1 MTRQRLVVVG
11 NGMAGVRTLEELLR
25 LAPGRY
31 DITVFGAEPHPN
43 YNRILLSPVLAGEL
57 GTDEIV
63 LNGLDWYAAHGI
75 TLHLGRPAVRVDRGR
90 RIVVA
95 EGGVEAPY
103 DRLLLATGSTPVVL
117 PVPGADLPGVLTYR
131 DLADA
136 DAMIRAAERCRRAAV
151 IGGGL
156 LGLEAANGLRAR
168 GMAVTVVHLMPWLM
182 ERQLDETAGV
192 MLRDALAA
200 RGIAFRLAAETEA
213 ILAGPDGRVGAVRL
227 KGGEAVPA
235 ELVVMAVGIR
245 PNVALARTAGLYC
258 GRGIVVNDTMQTYDP
273 RIYAVGECVAHR
285 GVAYGLVAP
294 LYDMARVCATHLAGL
309 GIGRYAGSVPSTKL
323 KVTGIELFSA
333 GDFAGGPGTETIALH
348 DPEAGVYRKVVLRE
362 GRVAGAVLYG
372 DTDGATWLGELIAA
386 RTDVSAIRDALA
398 FGPEVAALLAP
409 PPAAAA
415 APDALRR
422 VA

>member
-25 LAPGRY
+25 LAPDRY

-43 YNRILLSPVLAGEL
+43 YNRILLSPVLAGEM
-57 GTDEIV
+57 TADEIV
-63 LNGLDWYAAHGI
+63 LNGLEWYAEHGI
-75 TLHLGRPAVRVDRGR
+75 RLHLGRRAVRIDRVR
-90 RIVVA
+90 RVVIA
-95 EGGVEAPY
+95 DDRIEAPY

-131 DLADA
+131 DLADT
-136 DAMIRAAERCRRAAV
+136 DAMIRAAERCRRAVV

-156 LGLEAANGLRAR
+156 LGLEAANGLRSR

-182 ERQLDETAGV
+182 ERQLDETAAA
-192 MLRDALAA
+192 MLRGALEA
-200 RGIAFRLAAETEA
+200 RGIDFRLAAETVA
-213 ILAGPDGRVGAVRL
+213 IAGDDRVGAVRL
-227 KGGEAVPA
+227 KGGDAIPA

-245 PNVALARTAGLYC
+245 PNVELARTAGLYC

-294 LYDMARVCATHLAGL
+294 LYDMARVCATHLAGF
-309 GIGRYAGSVPSTKL
+309 GIGRYQGSILATRL
-323 KVTGIELFSA
+323 KVTGVELFSA
-333 GDFAGGPGTETIALH
+333 GDFMGGPGTESLTFH
-348 DPEAGVYRKVVLRE
+348 DAEAGVYRKVVLR
-362 GRVAGAVLYG
+362 GDRVAGAVLCG
-372 DTDGATWLGELIAA
+372 DTGGAGWLADLIAA
-386 RTDVSAIRDALA
+386 QTDVSAIRDALV

-409 PPAAAA
+409 PA
-415 APDALRR
+415 APVPADALLK